1 MGFAEVAVGVP
12 LDTTFHYTVP
22 AALLRSVVVGRRVRV
37 PFGKR
42 RATGWVVG
50 VLETLPEGGFG
61 GDLKAVEAALD
72 DGPLL
77 SEDELALYRWLAE
90 YYQHPLG
97 LTLKA
102 AVPAGMEKE
111 RVRPK
116 TERVFTVVQGRGDDP
131 GVARALRSK
140 APAQASVLEALVA
153 QGDIPAA
160 DVKALLGP
168 KGVAAVA
175 TLVKKGLVTVRLV
188 EVMRSPFAR
197 KGGAGGERSDIVAHE
212 PAEPPELTPEQ
223 AAAHKA
229 LLAALDAKVFA
240 PFLLQGVTGSGK
252 TEVYL
257 RAIREAVDRGKSA
270 LVLVPEIALT
280 PQLVGRFRARF
291 GEGIAVL
298 HSGLSDGERFDEWR
312 RIRRGDVSIAVGARS
327 AVFAPLKNLGI
338 VVVDEEHD
346 GSYKQ
351 DEGLRYHARDVAVV
365 RAQRAGAIVV
375 MGSATPSL
383 ETWHN
388 ATSGRYQ
395 RLMLS
400 KRVGDRPLPPVEIV
414 SIAGGKRKGP
424 LSVRLQDAIR
434 ETLAKR
440 EQAILFLNRRGY
452 APSVICDDC
461 GHVFRCPDCSV
472 AMIFHAPGLARK
484 AKGKEPSLFIEDE
497 PGLETEAKGGWLA
510 CHYCGRKAHPK
521 ENCPQCQQPQLRLL
535 GVGTQRLERELKEM
549 FPDARVARMDRDTTS
564 RRGSHEQILARLARG
579 EIDLLLGTQMIA
591 KGLDFPG
598 VTLVGVVLADTT
610 LNLADFRAAERTFQ
624 LLTQVSGRA
633 GRGDLPGKVIV
644 QTFHP
649 NHYAVALAAAH
660 DFEAFAAR
668 EIESRRDLF
677 YPPYSRLVN
686 VRIHGVEKSV
696 VERAAMDVR
705 ERLDEALK
713 GRADARVV
721 GPAPAPLSMIRG
733 RHRWQVMIRA
743 GSGTTARWAGR
754 AALSVVDGKKGD
766 SLRVELDVDPQSLL

>member
-1 MGFAEVAVGVP
+1 
-12 LDTTFHYTVP
+12 
-22 AALLRSVVVGRRVRV
+22 
-37 PFGKR
+37 
-42 RATGWVVG
+42 
-50 VLETLPEGGFG
+50 
-61 GDLKAVEAALD
+61 
-72 DGPLL
+72 
-77 SEDELALYRWLAE
+77 
-90 YYQHPLG
+90 
-97 LTLKA
+97 
-102 AVPAGMEKE
+102 MEKE

-116 TERVFTVVQGRGDDP
+116 TERVFAPVAGTGDDP
-131 GVARALRSK
+131 GVVRMLRAK
-140 APAQASVLEALVA
+140 APAQASVLEAIQA
-153 QGDIPAA
+153 NGNIPAA

-168 KGVAAVA
+168 KGVAATA
-175 TLVKKGLVTVRLV
+175 ALLKKGLIAVRRV
-188 EVMRSPFAR
+188 EVLRSPLSRAS
-197 KGGAGGERSDIVAHE
+197 GTQSDIVAHE
-212 PAEPPELTPEQ
+212 PSGPPPLTPEQ
-223 AAAHKA
+223 AAAHTEIVRA
-229 LLAALDAKVFA
+229 IDGGAFA

-257 RAIREAVDRGKSA
+257 RAIREVIDRGKTA

-298 HSGLSDGERFDEWR
+298 HSGLSDGERYDEWR

-338 VVVDEEHD
+338 LVVDEVHD

-351 DEGLRYHARDVAVV
+351 EEGLRYHARDVGVV
-365 RAQRAGAIVV
+365 RAQRAGAVV
-375 MGSATPSL
+375 IMGSATPSL

-388 ATSGRYQ
+388 ATSGRYK

-414 SIAGGKRKGP
+414 SIAGKRRKSP
-424 LSVRLQDAIR
+424 LSEKLQEAIR
-434 ETLAKR
+434 ETLGRR

-452 APSVICDDC
+452 APTVICDDC
-461 GHVFRCPDCSV
+461 GHVFKCQDCSV
-472 AMIFHAPGLARK
+472 SMIFHAPGLAKKTKSR
-484 AKGKEPSLFIEDE
+484 EPSLFLEDE
-497 PGLETEAKGGWLA
+497 PGLETNLGDLAGGRGWLK
-510 CHYCGRKAHPK
+510 CHYCGRQAHPK
-521 ENCPQCQQPQLRLL
+521 ENCPQCHQPELRLL
-535 GVGTQRLERELKEM
+535 GVGTQRLERELKELY
-549 FPDARVARMDRDTTS
+549 PDARVARMDRDTTS
-564 RRGSHEQILARLARG
+564 RRGSHEEILARLARG

-649 NHYAVALAAAH
+649 EHYAVALAAAH

-668 EIESRRDLF
+668 EVESRRELF

-686 VRIHGVEKSV
+686 VRIHGIERSA

-705 ERLDEALK
+705 DRLDIALK
-713 GRADARVV
+713 GRTDAKVV

-733 RHRWQVMIRA
+733 RHRWQVMVRA
-743 GSGTTARWAGR
+743 GSSATARWAGR
-754 AALSVVDGKKGD
+754 AALGVLEGQKKGD
-766 SLRVELDVDPQSLL
+766 ALRIELDVDPQSLL